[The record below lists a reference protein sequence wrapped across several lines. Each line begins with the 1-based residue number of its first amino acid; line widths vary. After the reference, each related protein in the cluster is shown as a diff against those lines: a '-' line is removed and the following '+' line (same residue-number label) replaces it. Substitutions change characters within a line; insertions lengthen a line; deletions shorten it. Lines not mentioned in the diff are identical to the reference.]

1 MDGYLTIKQVAE
13 VWEVSTRR
21 VQILCAEGK
30 IEGAIK
36 FGRDW
41 AIPNDA
47 IKPEDKR
54 IRTGVYKNWRKEK
67 AE

>member
-13 VWEVSTRR
+13 MWGVSTRR

-54 IRTGVYKNWRKEK
+54 IRTGAYKNWRKEN

>member
-13 VWEVSTRR
+13 MWNLTTRR

-30 IEGAIK
+30 IEGAVK

-41 AIPNDA
+41 AIPDDA

-54 IRTGVYKNWRKEK
+54 IKSGAYKNWRRDKSE
-67 AE
+67 